1 MIAADVVDVAGSS
14 MVESTPSFRNAPS
27 SLSYSSR
34 NFLHHKN
41 SRFYHVVWTILFKSL
56 RPSSLKPTRNRKT
69 EPYET
74 QILVP
79 TSFAF

>member
-1 MIAADVVDVAGSS
+1 MIAADAVDVAGSS

-41 SRFYHVVWTILFKSL
+41 HHLHLILRLSVL
-56 RPSSLKPTRNRKT
+56 ADITQEVLK
-69 EPYET
+69 
-74 QILVP
+74 LWL
-79 TSFAF
+79 